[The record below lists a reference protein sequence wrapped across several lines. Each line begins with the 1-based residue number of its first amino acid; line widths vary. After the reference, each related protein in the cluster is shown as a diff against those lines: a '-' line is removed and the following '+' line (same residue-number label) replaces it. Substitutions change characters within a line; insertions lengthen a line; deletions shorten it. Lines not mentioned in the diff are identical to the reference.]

1 MTNKPVVL
9 CILDGWGIAKNKE
22 YSAVDKANT
31 KFFDYLMA
39 NYPHCKLNASE
50 EFVGLPKGQMGN
62 SEVGHTNIG
71 AGRVVLQDLPR
82 INKCVAEKAFM
93 QNKVFVD
100 AITKVKKANGRMHL
114 LGLFSDGGVH
124 SHIDHIIEMAK
135 TIANQGV
142 EVYMHCFSDGR
153 DVPQKSVLNY
163 IERFNQETK
172 GYINIKIATIGGR
185 YYGMDRDK
193 NWDRVEKAYNVI
205 VNPEN
210 SDNNLID
217 VINSSYDNG
226 ITDEFIV
233 PTAVN
238 NYEGMKDGD
247 GFIFANYRADRA
259 REITLALG
267 KADFDG
273 FKRNKVINFS
283 TKIQMTEY
291 SSEHNKFMET
301 LFGAEEIKDC
311 LGEVVSNAG
320 LKQLRIAETE
330 KYAHVTFFFN
340 AGRETPFNG
349 EERILVKS
357 PAVATYDLK
366 PEMSANE
373 VTEKLLNAIN
383 EDKFDFIVINFA
395 NPDMVGHTGKM
406 DAAIK
411 ACETVD
417 KNLEKITKLVLEK
430 DGVICVTADHGNA
443 EKMFDEVKQV
453 PYTAHTTNLVNF
465 IVVKNNVKG
474 IELND
479 GSLCDIAPTMLKLM
493 NIKQPALMT
502 GKSLIK

>member
-1 MTNKPVVL
+1 MSKKPVVL
-9 CILDGWGIAKNKE
+9 CILYGWGITEKKE
-22 YSAVDKANT
+22 FSAVDKANT
-31 KFFDYLMA
+31 AFFDSLIA

-50 EFVGLPKGQMGN
+50 EFVGLPAGQMGN

-82 INKCVAEKAFM
+82 INKCVKEKAFM
-93 QNKVFVD
+93 QNKAFVD
-100 AITKVKKANGRMHL
+100 AISKIKKAGGRVHL
-114 LGLFSDGGVH
+114 LGLLSDGGVH
-124 SHIDHIIEMAK
+124 AHINHIVEMAK
-135 TIANQGV
+135 TLANQGLTV
-142 EVYMHCFSDGR
+142 CMHCFLDGR
-153 DVPQKSVLNY
+153 DVPQKSAITY
-163 IERFNQETK
+163 INRFEEETK
-172 GYINIKIATIGGR
+172 GYINIEIATIGGR
-185 YYGMDRDK
+185 YFGMDRDK
-193 NWDRVEKAYNVI
+193 NWDRIEKAYNVI
-205 VNPEN
+205 VNGGN
-210 SDNNLID
+210 SDNNPVK
-217 VINSSYDNG
+217 VIEEAYNNG
-226 ITDEFIV
+226 ITDEFIEPV
-233 PTAVN
+233 AVN
-238 NYEGMKDGD
+238 NYDGMRDGD

-259 REITLALG
+259 REISMALG
-267 KADFDG
+267 KENFDG

-291 SSEHNKFMET
+291 SSEHNEFMDT
-301 LFGAEEIKDC
+301 LFGAEEIDDC
-311 LGEVVSNAG
+311 LGEVIAKAG

-340 AGRETPFNG
+340 AGREEPFKN

-366 PEMSANE
+366 PEMSSDE

-465 IVVKNNVKG
+465 IVVKNDIKG
-474 IELND
+474 IELNN
-479 GSLCDIAPTMLKLM
+479 GSLCDIAPTILKLM
-493 NIKQPALMT
+493 NIKQPELMT
-502 GKSLIK
+502 GQSLIK